1 MRLRMAARR
10 DAADESAPDPLAIR
24 SAKRAEMLTAATGS
38 GKSPRVALEQQVQ
51 SQAPPRAVRYRLVV
65 GVEQKFQNVVI
76 APEDSAWNLMPFQA
90 PDDLRLVSGHTY
102 RIVWIDGDGNTV
114 RPLEWAATPSLHFFL
129 GAPDAE
135 ISAQQVEQR
144 HQTQLVMQ
152 LRQQVD
158 QLQRQLARAKRK
170 QHSLREK
177 MRAQKRSARD
187 RIATLKFQLREDSF
201 EAVVQKWVPVAALA
215 AGIYWL
221 GNSPGPAEACAAKSR
236 DAQGEEAVAPSKAER
251 EVLSATEEAPPP
263 RDAATDGPGAASQTS
278 EKVAPADLRSLVL
291 LHGPQVLRR
300 MLNDLLARRALVREL
315 FAKNPRRADPQ
326 EESEGEDRADP
337 TQSTTA
343 QSRSDEH
350 ASSTQDAPMV
360 GQQPPT
366 ESLPRAPGAGAY
378 PPNPPG
384 RTRTAAGQP
393 QAETATHHDY
403 PALLPDDLQRQLV
416 TALSEDPSFQEM
428 VASVLAADESAEA
441 RRRRGDPLYDVV
453 ASLDPT
459 LRAELLDTVRATFR
473 ASQGEAELN

>member
-10 DAADESAPDPLAIR
+10 DTADESAPDPLAIR
-24 SAKRAEMLTAATGS
+24 SAKRAELLTAATGS
-38 GKSPRVALEQQVQ
+38 GKAPRVALEQQVQ

-114 RPLEWAATPSLHFFL
+114 RPLEWAPTPSLHFFL
-129 GAPDAE
+129 GQPDAE
-135 ISAQQVEQR
+135 ISAQQVEHR

-158 QLQRQLARAKRK
+158 QLQRQLARAKRR
-170 QHSLREK
+170 QHSFREK
-177 MRAQKRSARD
+177 MRAQKQNARD
-187 RIATLKFQLREDSF
+187 RIATLKLQLREDSF
-201 EAVVQKWVPVAALA
+201 AAVVQNWAPVAALA

-221 GNSPGPAEACAAKSR
+221 NKSRGPVDAAAEKSR
-236 DAQGEEAVAPSKAER
+236 DAQGEESVAPSGAER
-251 EVLSATEEAPPP
+251 AVPSATEGAPPP
-263 RDAATDGPGAASQTS
+263 RDAATDGPAAASQTS
-278 EKVAPADLRSLVL
+278 EKAAPADLRSLVL

-300 MLNDLLARRALVREL
+300 MVNDLLARRALVREL
-315 FAKNPRRADPQ
+315 FAKKPRRADPH
-326 EESEGEDRADP
+326 EESEGEDRADA
-337 TQSTTA
+337 TQSTTT

-350 ASSTQDAPMV
+350 ASVTTDAATA
-360 GQQPPT
+360 GQKPPSA
-366 ESLPRAPGAGAY
+366 SLPRAPGAGAH
-378 PPNPPG
+378 PPTPPG
-384 RTRTAAGQP
+384 RTRTNASQP
-393 QAETATHHDY
+393 QAQTATHHEY
-403 PALLPDDLQRQLV
+403 PALLPDDLGRQLV
-416 TALSEDPSFQEM
+416 TALSEDPSWQEL
-428 VASVLAADESAEA
+428 VASVLAADESTEA